1 MPPQHSLDHLIQPVS
16 AASCSK
22 FPKQDHKTGIVGI
35 MTPGSFPALAKVPPR
50 TVGRSNAQQ
59 GSHLQENPRLSVDKG
74 WAAKGRTPFPLSPKF
89 LDLVLLVLLILSM
102 APWAEFS
109 TEQNERR

>member
-16 AASCSK
+16 AASYSK

-35 MTPGSFPALAKVPPR
+35 MTHGSFPALDKVPLR
-50 TVGRSNAQQ
+50 TAGRFNALQD
-59 GSHLQENPRLSVDKG
+59 SHLQENLRLSVDKG
-74 WAAKGRTPFPLSPKF
+74 WAAKGRTPFQLSPKF
-89 LDLVLLVLLILSM
+89 LDLILLILSILSM
-102 APWAEFS
+102 APWVEFS